1 MLIILEIALG
11 LMGLL
16 LLIMGGGWI
25 FSLKKNGRYR
35 NFAARR
41 SYLVS
46 KFLKIPDCCHE
57 NTLAIGVDRG
67 FSL

>member
-25 FSLKKNGRYR
+25 FSLKKMMAGTGILR
-35 NFAARR
+35 
-41 SYLVS
+41 LEG
-46 KFLKIPDCCHE
+46 I
-57 NTLAIGVDRG
+57 TL
-67 FSL
+67 

>member
-25 FSLKKNGRYR
+25 FSLKK
-35 NFAARR
+35 
-41 SYLVS
+41 
-46 KFLKIPDCCHE
+46 
-57 NTLAIGVDRG
+57 
-67 FSL
+67 